1 MADKPFFFGL
11 PEPLHGAAL
20 SQHSLV
26 PTPPKSVTVIE
37 IDIVNV
43 DPLQGGVQ
51 ALPPLI
57 PGVTLVTVLSGN
69 KYFVSQAFDALSK
82 GDLSPKFREQIAL
95 AVSEVNDCQYCLA
108 AHSAIGR
115 SVGLS
120 EEAIGDSRRGESPDT
135 KEATALAFTRNVVE
149 NRGWV
154 SDEDVAK
161 LRKVG
166 FSQGDIVELIA
177 NISLILFTNYFN
189 HVAET
194 EIDFPAVSELETRV

>member
-1 MADKPFFFGL
+1 MSRIPAIN
-11 PEPLHGAAL
+11 PEQATGQAQRL
-20 SQHSLV
+20 
-26 PTPPKSVTVIE
+26 
-37 IDIVNV
+37 
-43 DPLQGGVQ
+43 LQGVESELGF
-51 ALPPLI
+51 APNIMRTMANSPA
-57 PGVTLVTVLSGN
+57 VLEGYLGFSN
-69 KYFVSQAFDALSK
+69 ALSK
-82 GDLSPKFREQIAL
+82 GNLSPKFREQVAL
-95 AVSEVNDCQYCLA
+95 AVSEINDCQYCLA

-189 HVAET
+189 HIAET
-194 EIDFPAVSELETRV
+194 EVDFPTVSELEARA

>member
-1 MADKPFFFGL
+1 MSRIPAINPDQATGQAHQLLQSVERKLGFAPNILRTMANSPVV
-11 PEPLHGAAL
+11 LHGYL
-20 SQHSLV
+20 EFSH
-26 PTPPKSVTVIE
+26 
-37 IDIVNV
+37 
-43 DPLQGGVQ
+43 
-51 ALPPLI
+51 
-57 PGVTLVTVLSGN
+57 
-69 KYFVSQAFDALSK
+69 ALSK
-82 GDLSPKFREQIAL
+82 GNLSPKFREQVAL

-120 EEAIGDSRRGESPDT
+120 EEAIGDSRRGESPDP
-135 KEATALAFTRNVVE
+135 KEATVLAFARNVVE

-177 NISLILFTNYFN
+177 NISLTLFTNHFN
-189 HVAET
+189 HVAGT
-194 EIDFPAVSELETRV
+194 EVDFPAVPKLTARV

>member
-1 MADKPFFFGL
+1 MSRIPAINPDHATGQAQRL
-11 PEPLHGAAL
+11 
-20 SQHSLV
+20 
-26 PTPPKSVTVIE
+26 
-37 IDIVNV
+37 
-43 DPLQGGVQ
+43 LQGVESKLGF
-51 ALPPLI
+51 APNIMRTMANSPA
-57 PGVTLVTVLSGN
+57 VLQGYLDFS
-69 KYFVSQAFDALSK
+69 SALSK
-82 GDLSPKFREQIAL
+82 GSLSPKFREQVAL
-95 AVSEVNDCQYCLA
+95 AVSEINNCQYCLT
-108 AHSAIGR
+108 AHSAIGQ

-177 NISLILFTNYFN
+177 NISLTLFTNYFN

-194 EIDFPAVSELETRV
+194 EVDFPAVSKLEARV

>member
-1 MADKPFFFGL
+1 MSRIPAINPDQATGQAQRL
-11 PEPLHGAAL
+11 
-20 SQHSLV
+20 
-26 PTPPKSVTVIE
+26 
-37 IDIVNV
+37 
-43 DPLQGGVQ
+43 LQGVESKLGFSPNIMRTM
-51 ALPPLI
+51 ANSPA
-57 PGVTLVTVLSGN
+57 VLQGYLEFSN
-69 KYFVSQAFDALSK
+69 SLSK
-82 GDLSPKFREQIAL
+82 GNLSPKFREQVAL

-149 NRGWV
+149 NRCWV

-166 FSQGDIVELIA
+166 FSQGDIVELMA
-177 NISLILFTNYFN
+177 NISLTLFTNYFN

-194 EIDFPAVSELETRV
+194 EVDFPAVSELETRK

>member
-1 MADKPFFFGL
+1 MANSP
-11 PEPLHGAAL
+11 A
-20 SQHSLV
+20 V
-26 PTPPKSVTVIE
+26 
-37 IDIVNV
+37 
-43 DPLQGGVQ
+43 LQGY
-51 ALPPLI
+51 L
-57 PGVTLVTVLSGN
+57 
-69 KYFVSQAFDALSK
+69 AFSNALSK
-82 GDLSPKFREQIAL
+82 GNLSPKFREQVAL
-95 AVSEVNDCQYCLA
+95 AVSEINDCQYCLA

-154 SDEDVAK
+154 SEEDVAK

>member
-1 MADKPFFFGL
+1 MNLISGKNKLRKNDTMPRLPAINPDQATGQAQHLLQSVESELGFAPNIIRTMANSPTVLQGYLDFSN
-11 PEPLHGAAL
+11 AL
-20 SQHSLV
+20 S
-26 PTPPKSVTVIE
+26 
-37 IDIVNV
+37 N
-43 DPLQGGVQ
+43 
-51 ALPPLI
+51 
-57 PGVTLVTVLSGN
+57 GN
-69 KYFVSQAFDALSK
+69 
-82 GDLSPKFREQIAL
+82 LSPKLREQVAL

-135 KEATALAFTRNVVE
+135 KEATVLAFTRNVVE

-154 SDEDVAK
+154 SDEDVAR
-161 LRKVG
+161 LCKVG

-177 NISLILFTNYFN
+177 NISLTLFTNYFN

-194 EIDFPAVSELETRV
+194 EVDFPAVSELEARA